1 MAMIEPDRF
10 IARARRAYEWG
21 RFKHAA
27 RHSCVALVLT
37 ALSMAV
43 CQESA
48 WSAAV
53 GGGLFALATGL
64 MWRGGVA
71 TRAARAGLKA
81 GILAFAVPISV
92 FHGYLGTRCGIDTVL
107 IVNAVTGL
115 AVGVLLSIQSARLE
129 GRRNAFLLGA
139 GPLVLL
145 SGTLGCLFFGPIGV
159 ASMAIGYVASTA
171 PVMVYRG
178 ATA

>member
-1 MAMIEPDRF
+1 MAMIAPDRLM
-10 IARARRAYEWG
+10 ARARRAYEWG
-21 RFKHAA
+21 RFRHAA
-27 RHSCVALVLT
+27 LRSSVALVLT
-37 ALSMAV
+37 AISIAV

-48 WSAAV
+48 WSVAIGAV
-53 GGGLFALATGL
+53 LFALATGL
-64 MWRGGVA
+64 MWHGGVA

-81 GILAFAVPISV
+81 GVLAFTVPIGV
-92 FHGYLGTRCGIDTVL
+92 FHGYLGTHCGIETVL
-107 IVNAVTGL
+107 IVNAITGVG
-115 AVGVLLSIQSARLE
+115 VGVLLNIQSAPLE
-129 GRRNAFLLGA
+129 DRRNAFLFGA
-139 GPLVLL
+139 GPLVVL

>member
-1 MAMIEPDRF
+1 MAMIGPDRF
-10 IARARRAYEWG
+10 MERARRAYELS
-21 RFKHAA
+21 RLKHAA
-27 RHSCVALVLT
+27 LHSSVALALT
-37 ALSMAV
+37 AISIAV

-48 WSAAV
+48 WSFAI
-53 GGGLFALATGL
+53 GGALFALATGL

-81 GILAFAVPISV
+81 GIVAFAVPIAV
-92 FHGYLGTRCGIDTVL
+92 FHGYFGSRCGIDTIL
-107 IVNAVTGL
+107 IINALTGL
-115 AVGVLLSIQSARLE
+115 GAGVLLSIQSARLE

-159 ASMAIGYVASTA
+159 ASMAVGYVASTA
-171 PVMVYRG
+171 PVMVYHG

>member
-1 MAMIEPDRF
+1 MAMMAPDRF
-10 IARARRAYEWG
+10 IARVRRAYELS
-21 RFKHAA
+21 RVKHAA
-27 RHSCVALVLT
+27 LHSSVALVLT
-37 ALSMAV
+37 AVSMGV

-48 WSAAV
+48 WSLAI

-81 GILAFAVPISV
+81 GTLAFAVPIFV
-92 FHGYLGTRCGIDTVL
+92 FHGLFDAHCGIETIL
-107 IVNAVTGL
+107 IVNAIAG
-115 AVGVLLSIQSARLE
+115 VGAGILLSIQSARLE

-139 GPLVLL
+139 GPVVLL
-145 SGTLGCLFFGPIGV
+145 SGTLGCLFFGPIGI
-159 ASMAIGYVASTA
+159 ASMAIGYLASTA
-171 PVMVYRG
+171 PVMAYHS